1 MRLTTLCLLAV
12 GLIGCSSQL
21 IGTGDISQ
29 EELLSRLNA
38 AQTPLILDV
47 RSDAEFAQSHVPGA
61 LNIPHDQMSS
71 RLSEIDSHRDREVV
85 VYCES
90 GRRAGRVT
98 KILNAAG
105 FSNLR
110 HLAGDMSGWRNAEL
124 PVDR

>member
-21 IGTGDISQ
+21 VGTGDISQ

-98 KILNAAG
+98 EILNAAG

>member
-1 MRLTTLCLLAV
+1 MTTLCLLAV

-21 IGTGDISQ
+21 VGTGDISQ

-98 KILNAAG
+98 EILNAAG